1 VHSDQKG
8 ITFMNKPSAD
18 ARFALSDTEGHDADP
33 TTAQGREQERDD
45 AAGGITL
52 SGRNRACA
60 RARALAGMVLT
71 SGVVITL
78 SSMDTS
84 VSVPR

>member
-1 VHSDQKG
+1 MDQHLTPAASASVDGTAAPAG
-8 ITFMNKPSAD
+8 IT
-18 ARFALSDTEGHDADP
+18 
-33 TTAQGREQERDD
+33 TAPAAEQD

-52 SGRNRACA
+52 KGRNRACA

-71 SGVVITL
+71 SGAVITL
-78 SSMDTS
+78 SALDTT

>member
-1 VHSDQKG
+1 MDQHL
-8 ITFMNKPSAD
+8 TAAD
-18 ARFALSDTEGHDADP
+18 ATAETAT
-33 TTAQGREQERDD
+33 TTATTELD

-60 RARALAGMVLT
+60 RARVLAGMVLT

-78 SSMDTS
+78 STLDTS
-84 VSVPR
+84 VSGPS